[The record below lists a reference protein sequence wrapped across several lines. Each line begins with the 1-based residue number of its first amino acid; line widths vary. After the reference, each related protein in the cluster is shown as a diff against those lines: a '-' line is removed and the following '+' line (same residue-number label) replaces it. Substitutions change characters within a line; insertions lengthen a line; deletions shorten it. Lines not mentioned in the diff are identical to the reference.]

1 MKTQREFIA
10 LSSTHHRSMKLAL
23 DIKLATA
30 SGDAERIARMT
41 EAVTKLMSEEL
52 DSHFRLEEA
61 LLLPA
66 LKAAGHGGLASRA
79 QVEHRLLR
87 ETASALTSPNAPLL
101 ESFADLLNGHVQFEE
116 NEIFSVA
123 RNCLDDETL
132 AIIAAY

>member
-87 ETASALTSPNAPLL
+87 ETASALTNPNAPLL
-101 ESFADLLNGHVQFEE
+101 ESFADLLNGH
-116 NEIFSVA
+116 
-123 RNCLDDETL
+123 
-132 AIIAAY
+132 